1 MASDTRLRVGD
12 VAGAAGVHVQTLHY
26 YERRGLLPRP
36 GRTVA
41 GYRLYA
47 PDTVRTV
54 RAIKRAQALGFTL
67 ADIRQLMTPDGSPRA
82 RRELFARKMDEIDR
96 KIQDLQRLKRSL
108 EEGAKQCECG
118 GDLSRC
124 ELLAGLSVD
133 HTPPSPA
140 TRSRDAEG
148 EDDRRGNE

>member
-26 YERRGLLPRP
+26 YERLGLLPRP
-36 GRTVA
+36 GRTAA
-41 GYRLYA
+41 GYRIYA

-82 RRELFARKMDEIDR
+82 RRELFDRKMDEIDG
-96 KIQDLQRLKRSL
+96 KIRDLQRLKRSL
-108 EEGAKQCECG
+108 EEGAKQCECR

-124 ELLAGLSVD
+124 DLLAGLAVD
-133 HTPPSPA
+133 AAPPSPT
-140 TRSRDAEG
+140 TRSRNG
-148 EDDRRGNE
+148 EDGRHGDE

>member
-36 GRTVA
+36 GRTAA
-41 GYRLYA
+41 GYRVYG
-47 PDTVRTV
+47 PETVRTV

-67 ADIRQLMTPDGSPRA
+67 ADIRQLMMPHGSPRA

-96 KIQDLQRLKRSL
+96 KIRDLRRLKRSL
-108 EEGAKQCECG
+108 EEGARQCECG

-124 ELLAGLSVD
+124 DLLGGLAVD
-133 HTPPSPA
+133 FPPSSPT
-140 TRSRDAEG
+140 TRSR
-148 EDDRRGNE
+148 NEQRDE